1 MQIKKGQ
8 VWLVTGAASGI
19 GRLMSLELAKRG
31 AHVALVDINRDG
43 LSLVEKEIRELKGTA
58 HAFYADLSKID
69 SFLELKQE
77 IHSRIGKISGLINNA
92 GVVFGGEFEK
102 TSLEKHQLT
111 YFINTLGP
119 VALIHAFMSDFLSNP
134 EAHIVNIASASG
146 FVGLPYGSTYAS
158 SKWAM
163 IGFSDSLRLEM
174 LERGLRQ
181 VRVTTVCPSYIA
193 TGMFQGVKPPLMI
206 PWLKPEV
213 IVSKIFSGIESDQAF
228 IKEPFLV
235 KTIDL
240 LKGLLPLGIYDA
252 VSRLLGV
259 TTSMFHWKGRS

>member
-31 AHVALVDINRDG
+31 ALVALLDVNREG
-43 LSLVEKEIRELKGTA
+43 LLLVEKEIREANGTA
-58 HAFYADLSKID
+58 HGFFADLSKVD

-77 IHSRIGKISGLINNA
+77 IHSRLGKISGLINNA

-111 YFINTLGP
+111 YLINTMGP
-119 VALIHAFMSDFLSNP
+119 VALTHVFMNDLLSGQD
-134 EAHIVNIASASG
+134 AHIVNIASASG
-146 FVGLPYGSTYAS
+146 FVALPYGSTYAS

-174 LERGLRQ
+174 LERGLKQ

-213 IVSKIFSGIESDQAF
+213 IVSKIFSGIESDLAF

-240 LKGLLPLGIYDA
+240 LKGLLPLGLYD
-252 VSRLLGV
+252 SISKLLGV